1 MYIYKTTLIYNT
13 NMINP
18 VIVAI
23 KYLNWQSI
31 KSNSVMR
38 IKEKLGFSNLSLIL
52 ELISLKPSIY
62 TINGTSNKLVKI
74 LIVQHRKKDEN
85 THLYKYCFLY

>member
-52 ELISLKPSIY
+52 ELIS
-62 TINGTSNKLVKI
+62 
-74 LIVQHRKKDEN
+74 
-85 THLYKYCFLY
+85 